1 MIGQIRGTLIARQA
15 PEILVD
21 VGGIGYEIQVP
32 MTTLYQL
39 PELGQPVTLLTHF
52 VVREDAQQ
60 LFGFAEAADRR
71 LFREL
76 IKVSG
81 VGPRLALT
89 LLSGMDAADFA
100 RCLQRD
106 DVAALVALPGVGRK
120 TAERLLVEM
129 RDKAGDW
136 LDELS
141 PDSAAQAETGKAG
154 VQSHDQRA
162 EAEQALV
169 ALGYKLTEAAKLIA
183 AADAPPE
190 TPSEE
195 LIRLALRIAGGA
207 KG

>member
-1 MIGQIRGTLIARQA
+1 MIGQLRGTLIGKQV
-15 PEILVD
+15 PDILVE
-21 VGGIGYEIQVP
+21 VGGIGYEVQVP

-39 PELGQPVTLLTHF
+39 PELGQEVTLLTHF
-52 VVREDAQQ
+52 VVREDAQ
-60 LFGFAEAADRR
+60 LLYGFLEPADRR

-89 LLSGMDAADFA
+89 LLSGMDASDFA

-106 DVAALVALPGVGRK
+106 DVSALVALPGVGRK

-141 PDSAAQAETGKAG
+141 PAVSGTTATSARGTAQP
-154 VQSHDQRA
+154 DQRS
-162 EAEQALV
+162 EAEHALV
-169 ALGYKLTEAAKLIA
+169 SLGYKLTEAAKLIA
-183 AADAPPE
+183 SVDAPE
-190 TPSEE
+190 GTSTEE
-195 LIRLALRIAGGA
+195 LIRLALRLAAGN

>member
-1 MIGQIRGTLIARQA
+1 MIGQVRGKLIAKQV
-15 PEILVD
+15 PDIMVE

-39 PELGQPVTLLTHF
+39 PELGQEVTLLTHF
-52 VVREDAQQ
+52 VVREDAQ
-60 LFGFAEAADRR
+60 LLYGFAEPADRR

-89 LLSGMDAADFA
+89 LLSGMDAGDFA

-106 DVAALVALPGVGRK
+106 DVTALVALPGVGRK

-141 PDSAAQAETGKAG
+141 PEIPGVAG
-154 VQSHDQRA
+154 TDGHNTARVDQRS
-162 EAEQALV
+162 EAEHALV
-169 ALGYKLTEAAKLIA
+169 SLGYKLTEAAKLIA
-183 AADAPPE
+183 SVDAPEE
-190 TPSEE
+190 TSTEE
-195 LIRLALRIAGGA
+195 LIRMALRLAGGH

>member
-60 LFGFAEAADRR
+60 LFGFAESADRR

-129 RDKAGDW
+129 HDKAEDW

-141 PDSAAQAETGKAG
+141 PESAAQAETGKAG
-154 VQSHDQRA
+154 AQSHDQRA